1 MFTNTQGQSD
11 IVINESNT
19 WNKVIFANG
28 QFPHGQFP
36 HGQYFEW
43 GALLI
48 MWRSLLGKPS

>member
-28 QFPHGQFP
+28 QFPHGQ
-36 HGQYFEW
+36 YFEW